1 MISARETTVA
11 CTATCSSVVL
21 ARVAETTTAVS
32 DRIVVS
38 FGGLDCAAARAGV
51 AAIAA
56 ASTANGAT
64 DGR

>member
-1 MISARETTVA
+1 
-11 CTATCSSVVL
+11 VL

-38 FGGLDCAAARAGV
+38 FGGLDCAAARGGV

-56 ASTANGAT
+56 ASTANSAT